1 MLKLDFVPVKPF
13 PDFKWKWASLQCT
26 EGINDPVVLLG
37 VLSRMRKL
45 EKEGRGI
52 KYSSPEFAKEMEDLS
67 NDIKGAVDVRLST
80 RTGERNLIRNSGQ
93 YWKAVGLIPA
103 KDSHSGIID
112 LTDFG
117 RKVADHEIS
126 QSEFA
131 VKVIQSLTLPNP
143 AIQRPEECRLWNDNG
158 LNFHPLLLLLRILL
172 DLYDYDHSYAY
183 LTNEEFLRIVIPL
196 SGCRAELQDYH
207 NFILQ
212 FRAHR
217 IMLENWPDC
226 TSKDNDQRFAREYF
240 LFLSNYGYVDIEGES
255 RTREIYHINQ
265 LIVEE
270 IRAIASETS
279 FAPMSDTGIN
289 DVASEME
296 RKRVSFS
303 VSRPRQAAF
312 RKVVLESCK
321 RCIITNVTMPEV
333 LEAAHIKPYKYKGE
347 DTVANGFAMRVDIH
361 TLFDTGHLRISPDGD
376 VELSGRARLDYGALI
391 PPKIVIPD
399 FTDKENIRWRW
410 DNYNGI

>member
-52 KYSSPEFAKEMEDLS
+52 KYSSPDFAKEMEDLS
-67 NDIKGAVDVRLST
+67 NDIKGAVDVKLSS

-103 KDSHSGIID
+103 NGNHSGLIE

-117 RKVADHEIS
+117 RKVADHDIS

-143 AIQRPEECRLWNDNG
+143 AIQKPEECRLWNDNG
-158 LNFHPLLLLLRILL
+158 LNFHPLALLLRILL
-172 DLYDYDHSYAY
+172 DLYDYDHSQAY

-207 NFILQ
+207 NFVLQ

-226 TSKDNDQRFAREYF
+226 TPKDNDQRFAREYF
-240 LFLSNYGYVDIEGES
+240 LFLSNYGYVNIEGES
-255 RTREIYHINQ
+255 RSEEIYYVNQ
-265 LIVEE
+265 LIIDE
-270 IRAIASETS
+270 IRAVVSKSS
-279 FAPMSDTGIN
+279 FAPISDSGIN
-289 DVASEME
+289 DIASEME
-296 RKRVSFS
+296 RKRVSYS

-321 RCIITNVTMPEV
+321 RCIITNVTMPEI

-347 DTVANGFAMRVDIH
+347 DTVANGIAMRVDIH
-361 TLFDTGHLRISPDGD
+361 TLFDTGHLRISPEGD
-376 VELSGRARLDYGALI
+376 VELSGRARLDYGASI
-391 PPKIVIPD
+391 PPRIVIPE

>member
-13 PDFKWKWASLQCT
+13 PDFKWKWASLQCI

-52 KYSSPEFAKEMEDLS
+52 KYSSPDFAKEMEDLS
-67 NDIKGAVDVRLST
+67 NDIKGAVDVKLSS

-103 KDSHSGIID
+103 NGNHSGLIE

-117 RKVADHEIS
+117 RKVADHDIS

-143 AIQRPEECRLWNDNG
+143 AIQKPEECRLWNDNG
-158 LNFHPLLLLLRILL
+158 LNFHPLALLLRILL
-172 DLYDYDHSYAY
+172 DLYDYDHSQAY

-207 NFILQ
+207 NFVLQ

-226 TSKDNDQRFAREYF
+226 TPKDNDQRFAREYF
-240 LFLSNYGYVDIEGES
+240 LFLSNYGYVNIEGES
-255 RTREIYHINQ
+255 RSEEIYYVNQ
-265 LIVEE
+265 LIIDE
-270 IRAIASETS
+270 IRAVVSKSS
-279 FAPMSDTGIN
+279 FAPISDSGIN
-289 DVASEME
+289 DIASEME
-296 RKRVSFS
+296 RKRVSYS

-321 RCIITNVTMPEV
+321 RCIITNVTMPEI

-347 DTVANGFAMRVDIH
+347 DTVANGIAMRVDIH
-361 TLFDTGHLRISPDGD
+361 TLFDTGHLRISPEGD
-376 VELSGRARLDYGALI
+376 VELSGRARLDYGASI
-391 PPKIVIPD
+391 PPRIVIPE

>member
-52 KYSSPEFAKEMEDLS
+52 KYSSPEFAKEMEDLAK
-67 NDIKGAVDVRLST
+67 DIKGAIDVKLSS

-103 KDSHSGIID
+103 NGNHSGVID

-117 RKVADHEIS
+117 RKVADHDIS

-131 VKVIQSLTLPNP
+131 VKVIQTMTLPNP
-143 AIQRPEECRLWNDNG
+143 AIQKPEECRLWNDKG
-158 LNFHPLLLLLRILL
+158 LNFHPLILLLRILL
-172 DLYDYDHSYAY
+172 DLYDYDHSQAY

-196 SGCRAELQDYH
+196 SGCRAELKDYH

-212 FRAHR
+212 FRSHR
-217 IMLENWPDC
+217 IMLESWPDC
-226 TSKDNDQRFAREYF
+226 TPKDNDQRFAREYL
-240 LFLSNYGYVDIEGES
+240 LFLSNYGYVNIEGES
-255 RTREIYHINQ
+255 RLKEIYYINQ
-265 LIVEE
+265 LIIDE
-270 IRAIASETS
+270 IRAVASKSS
-279 FAPMSDTGIN
+279 FAPMSDSGIN
-289 DVASEME
+289 DIASEME
-296 RKRVSFS
+296 RKRVSYS
-303 VSRPRQAAF
+303 VSRPRQAMF
-312 RKVVLESCK
+312 RKVILASCK
-321 RCIITNVTMPEV
+321 RCLITNVTMPEI

-361 TLFDTGHLRISPDGD
+361 TLFDTGHLRISPEGEM
-376 VELSGRARLDYGALI
+376 ELPGRARLDYGASI
-391 PPKIVIPD
+391 PPRIVIPE

>member
-1 MLKLDFVPVKPF
+1 
-13 PDFKWKWASLQCT
+13 
-26 EGINDPVVLLG
+26 
-37 VLSRMRKL
+37 
-45 EKEGRGI
+45 
-52 KYSSPEFAKEMEDLS
+52 MEDLS

-226 TSKDNDQRFAREYF
+226 TPKDNDQRFAREYF

-303 VSRPRQAAF
+303 VSRPRQTAF

>member
-226 TSKDNDQRFAREYF
+226 TPKDNDQRFAREYF

-265 LIVEE
+265 LIVDPL
-270 IRAIASETS
+270 A
-279 FAPMSDTGIN
+279 
-289 DVASEME
+289 
-296 RKRVSFS
+296 
-303 VSRPRQAAF
+303 
-312 RKVVLESCK
+312 
-321 RCIITNVTMPEV
+321 
-333 LEAAHIKPYKYKGE
+333 
-347 DTVANGFAMRVDIH
+347 
-361 TLFDTGHLRISPDGD
+361 
-376 VELSGRARLDYGALI
+376 ELI
-391 PPKIVIPD
+391 
-399 FTDKENIRWRW
+399 
-410 DNYNGI
+410 

>member
-1 MLKLDFVPVKPF
+1 MLKLDFVPLKPF

-52 KYSSPEFAKEMEDLS
+52 KYSSPEFAKEMEELS
-67 NDIKGAVDVRLST
+67 NDIKWTVDVKLSS

-103 KDSHSGIID
+103 KDNHSGIID

-143 AIQRPEECRLWNDNG
+143 SIQKPEECRLWMDNG
-158 LNFHPLLLLLRILL
+158 LNFHPLTLLLRILL
-172 DLYDYDHSYAY
+172 ALYDYDHSCAF

-196 SGCRAELQDYH
+196 SGCRAELQDYRD
-207 NFILQ
+207 FILR

-217 IMLENWPDC
+217 ILLENWPDC
-226 TSKDNDQRFAREYF
+226 TPKDNDQRFAREFF
-240 LFLSNYGYVDIEGES
+240 LFLANYGYVNIEGDS
-255 RTREIYHINQ
+255 RSKEVYYVNQ
-265 LIVEE
+265 LIIEE
-270 IRAIASETS
+270 IRAIASKSS
-279 FAPMSDTGIN
+279 FVDVPDSEIN
-289 DVASEME
+289 DIASEME
-296 RKRVSFS
+296 RKRVSYS

-312 RKVVLESCK
+312 RKVVLDFCK
-321 RCIITNVTMPEV
+321 RCIITNVTMPEI
-333 LEAAHIKPYKYKGE
+333 LEAAHIKPYKYSGA

-361 TLFDTGHLRISPDGD
+361 TLFDTGHLRISPEGD
-376 VELSGRARLDYGALI
+376 VELSGRARLDYGASI
-391 PPKIVIPD
+391 PPRIVIPE

-410 DNYNGI
+410 ANYNGI